1 MDYDS
6 EVLYVYE
13 VQVENSTWRK
23 GLGKFMMQVSG
34 AKLPLPIFKN
44 CSDPENLK
52 MFTKNTLAR
61 LE

>member
-13 VQVENSTWRK
+13 VQVENSIWRK
-23 GLGKFMMQVSG
+23 GLGKFMMQVS
-34 AKLPLPIFKN
+34 AENSFYLFKN

-52 MFTKNTLAR
+52 MFTKNTIAR